1 MKVWLLLAVWGWWLK
16 GESVAEPQAA
26 AHLLFPFDGQ
36 FVRPPDDQRPAREGT
51 HIPVILLV
59 RREARVL
66 EPDLAWKK
74 IAFSALNSLAYGF
87 SDLSAVPSSGGGN
100 STSPQHASGW

>member
-1 MKVWLLLAVWGWWLK
+1 MRCLRK
-16 GESVAEPQAA
+16 SVEGSSACV
-26 AHLLFPFDGQ
+26 HGFPGGFPSARPSDGQ

-74 IAFSALNSLAYGF
+74 IAFSALDSLAYGF
-87 SDLSAVPSSGGGN
+87 RDLSAVPREGGD
-100 STSPQHASGW
+100 SPPFVKGHK